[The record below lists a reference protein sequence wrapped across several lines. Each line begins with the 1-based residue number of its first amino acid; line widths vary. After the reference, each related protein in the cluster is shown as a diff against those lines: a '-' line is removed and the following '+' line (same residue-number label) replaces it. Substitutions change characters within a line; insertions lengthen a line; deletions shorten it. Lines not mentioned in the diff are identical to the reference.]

1 MQKCATVVI
10 EGGRHL
16 FRGVNSAV
24 HAGVAALTWWVLQH
38 WEQLQAASAEYKNW
52 AAPVV
57 LAALGFLFRLSYPLS
72 TVLVEKIPVFSRLL
86 RRTIMGS
93 DFIEGD
99 WPLVVVDMHAQ
110 KLLYLGFLNIGFRDG
125 QLYVLGDDWAPDG
138 THAQS
143 FRSMQSL
150 YRNHTLHYWYE
161 QGQSLLAPDMR
172 GYTEVYF
179 FPMEGLAKRH
189 AGKFLDVRH
198 TSDIRFYAKKQ
209 KYRRF
214 ERPFGVDDKAKKIE
228 LAREL
233 WNELEPNLGMLRDRT
248 INADFA

>member
-214 ERPFGVDDKAKKIE
+214 ERPFSVDDKAKKIE
-228 LAREL
+228 SAREL